1 MNESHIFSLAEALSR
16 EGVQRTF
23 GVTGSGNSLQLI
35 RAMEQQGI
43 AYFPVAHEAAAA
55 LMAGAA
61 CRNGKTRAAALSIK
75 GPGLA
80 NMLPGILSNR
90 YENRPACTIAEAY
103 ASDAPTFRRHKRL
116 SHSDLLETLTKGYA
130 KVDGNPET
138 IERIFSVARSETP
151 GPIHLDLAPKADT
164 AEIRLCQEAESRDEY
179 QTQADKI
186 FRIIR
191 QAKKPAL
198 ALGSLVGRML
208 PDLDWASFFIPVATT
223 AAAKGTIDEHSAF
236 AAGVITG
243 EVKNLSPET
252 LILSKADV
260 VIGIGLRNT
269 EVIQARKMGQTLVM
283 FDYMPGYQ
291 DGFDADF
298 VLINRSLRMLVDELQ
313 ATVAN
318 KSWGDDLITRHKV
331 QLKTELVSGGWDC
344 PTVIDRLAELNVPG
358 DPLVCDTGLFCT
370 IVETLWPC
378 RKNADYC
385 GSSNGRFMG
394 TAIPTA
400 IGLSLAEG
408 KIPAICMA
416 GDGGIRPYFPEIR
429 MAVEYQLPIL
439 FVLIADGGYGT
450 IGSADLNQ
458 PIHAAAQIKQSSWWK
473 PVEAMGCASMQ
484 VGSLPELAVAVSRW
498 QASGKPAFI
507 ELQFEPEKYRRM
519 TFDLR

>member
-1 MNESHIFSLAEALSR
+1 MNESHIITLVEALSR
-16 EGVQRTF
+16 QGILSTF

-35 RAMEQQGI
+35 QAMEQHGI

-61 CRNGKTRAAALSIK
+61 CRNGKTGAVALAIK

-80 NMLPGILSNR
+80 NMVPGILANR
-90 YENRPACTIAEAY
+90 YENRPACTISEAY
-103 ASDAPTFRRHKRL
+103 ASDAPIFRMHKRL
-116 SHSDLLETLTKGYA
+116 RHSALLDSLTKGYA

-138 IERIFSVARSETP
+138 IDRIFSVARSEIP

-164 AEIRLCQEAESRDEY
+164 AEMRLCQEAKSQHER
-179 QTQADKI
+179 QTQADEI
-186 FRIIR
+186 FKIIR

-198 ALGSLVGRML
+198 VLGSLVGRML
-208 PDLDWASFFIPVATT
+208 PDLDWASFYIPVATT
-223 AAAKGTIDEHSAF
+223 AAAKGTIDEHSTF

-243 EVKNLSPET
+243 EVKKLSPET

-283 FDYMPGYQ
+283 IDYMPGYQ
-291 DGFDADF
+291 EGFDADF
-298 VLINRSLRMLVDELQ
+298 VLITCSLQRLVDELQ
-313 ATVAN
+313 ATVEN

-331 QLKTELVSGGWDC
+331 ELRNELVSGGWDC
-344 PTVIDRLAELNVPG
+344 PTVIDRLAASIG
-358 DPLVCDTGLFCT
+358 SSAPLVCDTGLFCT
-370 IVETLWPC
+370 MAETLWPS
-378 RKNADYC
+378 RNAADYC
-385 GSSNGRFMG
+385 SSSNGRFMG

-400 IGLSLAEG
+400 IGLSLAER
-408 KIPAICMA
+408 KSPVICMA
-416 GDGGIRPYFPEIR
+416 GDGGIRPYLPEIR

-450 IGSADLNQ
+450 IGSADLNR
-458 PIHAAAQIKQSSWWK
+458 PIHAAAQIQESSWWK
-473 PVEAMGCASMQ
+473 PVEAMGCASLQ
-484 VGSLPELAVAVSRW
+484 VGSLPELAVAISGW

-507 ELQFEPEKYRRM
+507 ELQFEPEQYRRM
-519 TFDLR
+519 TCDLR